1 MTMSDIAS
9 ISLQMR
15 KSLASLG
22 SKTVQLAAVRCG
34 EWRGGGREGNDLEG
48 ESRKEE
54 RKVVINHTGEEV
66 TGKTAYK
73 LAL

>member
-1 MTMSDIAS
+1 MTMSDLVS

-34 EWRGGGREGNDLEG
+34 EWEGREAGELIGRREG
-48 ESRKEE
+48 EKQEGR
-54 RKVVINHTGEEV
+54 RKVVINHKG
-66 TGKTAYK
+66 GGSYSKDH
-73 LAL
+73 L